1 MKMIS
6 DTHAFNNQAAQTIL
20 EGKLDN
26 LMKAIEDLKK
36 KDTGTPENGNTKL
49 CKVLSVS
56 ALYNN
61 CNAVDVYT
69 GV

>member
-1 MKMIS
+1 MKAI
-6 DTHAFNNQAAQTIL
+6 
-20 EGKLDN
+20 E
-26 LMKAIEDLKK
+26 AIEDLKK